1 MRTNVSPIYN
11 ALRGLVLLAFLAS
24 VAACQAPVRWADTG
38 DSVAKA
44 EQATEQGRYR
54 DAAQIYQDL
63 ADRDSGSMA
72 DHWRLLAAQQ
82 WLNSQ
87 DLVAA
92 GKALDLVSGPMDRDN
107 LALWSLLGAR
117 LLLYQDRPGEALKR
131 LEESP
136 PPTAA
141 DASEFYSLK
150 GDILLRLYQVD
161 QAIQAFNEEQTWL
174 NNAADILS
182 SQQRLLKQLEALERE
197 GRLGESSQGGQLEKG
212 WIALARMSAQ
222 TAADGP
228 AFLAGLRGWRMAFP
242 QHPASTGIVAKLME
256 QYRGAGSYPV
266 QVALLLPLSGR
277 EQAFGEAVRD
287 GFLSA
292 YLQSPNKALLP
303 LVRIYDTRQVGAPA
317 SYYNAIADGADMI
330 VGPLLRDD
338 VTQLMGTANGEAA
351 VLALNLGNA
360 GGYVPPVFYQ
370 FALDPEEEARE
381 AARRALADGH
391 VRAIA
396 LVPANSWGKR
406 LLDSFSM
413 EFTAIGGELLSS
425 ASYDPGEQ
433 DYSSTI
439 TRALNLDQSKE
450 RYRRLSD
457 VLGMYPEF
465 EPRRRED
472 VECIFVAAQPE
483 QGRLMRPQLKFH
495 YASDLPVYAT
505 SAIYQP
511 DVAANKDLDGL
522 AFTDMPWLLSLAKDD
537 SGLHAMVASSF
548 ADLQEN
554 QPRLVAMG
562 VDAFRLLPW
571 LYSGQQV
578 SGLPG
583 ATGMLSIAA
592 DGIVHRQLEWARFS
606 SGRPIGLQPK
616 ILGSV
621 SPITVEY

>member
-1 MRTNVSPIYN
+1 MRTNGSLFYN
-11 ALRGLVLLAFLAS
+11 ALRLLVLLVALAS
-24 VAACQAPVRWADTG
+24 VTACQVPGRWADSG
-38 DSVAKA
+38 DNVAKA
-44 EQATEQGRYR
+44 EQAAGQGRYR
-54 DAAQIYQDL
+54 DAAQIYLDL
-63 ADRDSGSMA
+63 ADQDSGSMA

-87 DLVAA
+87 DLAA
-92 GKALDLVSGPMDRDN
+92 ASKALDSVSGPMDRDN
-107 LALWSLLGAR
+107 LALWSLLGAK
-117 LLLYQDRPGEALKR
+117 LLLHQDKAGEALKR

-141 DASEFYSLK
+141 TAAEFYSLK
-150 GDILLRLYQVD
+150 GDILLHLNQVD

-174 NNAADILS
+174 NNTADILS
-182 SQQRLLKQLEALERE
+182 SQQRLLDQLEALERE
-197 GRLGESSQGGQLEKG
+197 GRLGESTQGEQLEKG

-228 AFLAGLRGWRMAFP
+228 AFLAGLRGWRLAFP

-256 QYRGAGSYPV
+256 QYRGAGNYPV

-277 EQAFGEAVRD
+277 EQAYGEAVRD
-287 GFLSA
+287 GFLAA
-292 YLQSPNKALLP
+292 YLQSPNKDLLP

-317 SYYNAIADGADMI
+317 SYRSAIADGADMI

-338 VTQLMGTANGEAA
+338 VTQLMGSANGEAP

-360 GGYVPPVFYQ
+360 GGYLPPVFYQ
-370 FALDPEEEARE
+370 FALDPEGEARE
-381 AARRALADGH
+381 AARRPLADGH

-396 LVPANSWGKR
+396 LVPANNWGKR
-406 LLDSFSM
+406 LLDSF
-413 EFTAIGGELLSS
+413 TAELGAVGGELLTS
-425 ASYDPGEQ
+425 ATYDPGEQ
-433 DYSSTI
+433 DYSSAI

-472 VECIFVAAQPE
+472 VEFIFVAAQPE
-483 QGRLMRPQLKFH
+483 QGRLIRPQLKFH

-522 AFTDMPWLLSLAKDD
+522 AFTDMPWLLSLAKDN
-537 SGLHAMVASSF
+537 SGLHAMVATSF
-548 ADLQEN
+548 VELQEN

-583 ATGMLSIAA
+583 ATGLLSITAN
-592 DGIVHRQLEWARFS
+592 GVVQRQLEWARFS
-606 SGRPIGLQPK
+606 NGRPLGLQPK
-616 ILGSV
+616 ILRSA
-621 SPITVEY
+621 SPVAVEY

>member
-1 MRTNVSPIYN
+1 MRKKGSLFYN
-11 ALRGLVLLAFLAS
+11 ALRGLVLLALLAS
-24 VAACQAPVRWADTG
+24 VTACQVPVRWADSG
-38 DSVAKA
+38 DNVAKA
-44 EQATEQGRYR
+44 EQAVEQGRYR
-54 DAAQIYQDL
+54 DAAQIYLDL
-63 ADRDSGSMA
+63 ADHDSGSMA
-72 DHWRLLAAQQ
+72 DHWRLLAARQ

-87 DLVAA
+87 DLAA
-92 GKALDLVSGPMDRDN
+92 ASKALNSVSGPMDRDN
-107 LALWSLLGAR
+107 LALWSLLDAK
-117 LLLYQDRPGEALKR
+117 LLLYQDKAGEALNR

-141 DASEFYSLK
+141 SAAEFYSLK
-150 GDILLRLYQVD
+150 GDILLRLNQVD
-161 QAIQAFNEEQTWL
+161 RAIQAFNEEQTWL
-174 NNAADILS
+174 NNTADILS
-182 SQQRLLKQLEALERE
+182 SQQRLLDLLEALERE
-197 GRLGESSQGGQLEKG
+197 GRLGESTQGEQLEKG

-222 TAADGP
+222 TATDGP

-277 EQAFGEAVRD
+277 EQAYGEAVRD
-287 GFLSA
+287 GFLAA

-303 LVRIYDTRQVGAPA
+303 LVRVYDTRQVGAAA
-317 SYYNAIADGADMI
+317 SYHSAIIDGADMI

-338 VTQLMGTANGEAA
+338 VTQLMGSANGEAP

-381 AARRALADGH
+381 VARRALADGH

-396 LVPANSWGKR
+396 LVPASSWGKR
-406 LLDSFSM
+406 LLDSF
-413 EFTAIGGELLSS
+413 TAELGAVGGELLTS
-425 ASYDPGEQ
+425 ATYDPAEQ
-433 DYSSTI
+433 DYSSAI

-457 VLGMYPEF
+457 ILGMYPEF

-472 VECIFVAAQPE
+472 VEFIFVAAQPE
-483 QGRLMRPQLKFH
+483 QGRLIRPQLKFH

-511 DVAANKDLDGL
+511 DVGANKDLDGL
-522 AFTDMPWLLSLAKDD
+522 AFTDMPWLLSLAKDN
-537 SGLHAMVASSF
+537 SGLHAMVATSF
-548 ADLQEN
+548 VDLQEN

-583 ATGMLSIAA
+583 ATGVLSITAN
-592 DGIVHRQLEWARFS
+592 GIVQRQLEWARFS
-606 SGRPIGLQPK
+606 NGRPLRLQPK
-616 ILGSV
+616 TLGSV
-621 SPITVEY
+621 SPVIVEY

>member
-1 MRTNVSPIYN
+1 MRTNGSLFYN
-11 ALRGLVLLAFLAS
+11 ALRLLVLLVALAS
-24 VAACQAPVRWADTG
+24 VTACQVPGRWADSG
-38 DSVAKA
+38 DNVAKA
-44 EQATEQGRYR
+44 EQAAGQGRYR
-54 DAAQIYQDL
+54 DAAQIYLDL
-63 ADRDSGSMA
+63 ADQDSGSMA

-87 DLVAA
+87 DLAA
-92 GKALDLVSGPMDRDN
+92 ASKALDSVSGPMDRDN
-107 LALWSLLGAR
+107 LALWSLLGAK
-117 LLLYQDRPGEALKR
+117 LLLHQDKAGEALKR

-141 DASEFYSLK
+141 TAAEFYSLK
-150 GDILLRLYQVD
+150 GDILLHLNQVD

-174 NNAADILS
+174 NNTADILS
-182 SQQRLLKQLEALERE
+182 SQQRLLDQLEALERE
-197 GRLGESSQGGQLEKG
+197 GRLGESTQGEQLEKG

-228 AFLAGLRGWRMAFP
+228 AFLAGLRGWRLAFP

-256 QYRGAGSYPV
+256 QYRGAGNYPV

-277 EQAFGEAVRD
+277 EQAYGEAVRD
-287 GFLSA
+287 GFLAA
-292 YLQSPNKALLP
+292 YLQSPNKDLLP

-317 SYYNAIADGADMI
+317 SYRSAIADGADMI

-338 VTQLMGTANGEAA
+338 VTQLMGSANGEAP

-360 GGYVPPVFYQ
+360 GGYLPPVFYQ
-370 FALDPEEEARE
+370 FALDPEDEARE

-396 LVPANSWGKR
+396 LVPANNWGKR
-406 LLDSFSM
+406 LLDSF
-413 EFTAIGGELLSS
+413 TAELGAVGGELLTS
-425 ASYDPGEQ
+425 ATYDPGEQ
-433 DYSSTI
+433 DYSSAI

-472 VECIFVAAQPE
+472 VEFIFVAAQPE
-483 QGRLMRPQLKFH
+483 QGRLIRPQLKFH

-522 AFTDMPWLLSLAKDD
+522 AFTDMPWLLSLAKDN
-537 SGLHAMVASSF
+537 SGLHAMVATSF
-548 ADLQEN
+548 VELQEN

-583 ATGMLSIAA
+583 ATGLLSITAN
-592 DGIVHRQLEWARFS
+592 GVVQRQLEWARFS
-606 SGRPIGLQPK
+606 NGRPLGLQPK
-616 ILGSV
+616 ILRSA
-621 SPITVEY
+621 SPVAVEY